1 MQNAGAPSGLSRTS
15 WGLEQI
21 AKDAIDMFLSIKG
34 NIF

>member
-15 WGLEQI
+15 GGLEQI
-21 AKDAIDMFLSIKG
+21 AKDLFLNIKG